1 MFHEGVS
8 PVLPII
14 LEKAVE
20 KEANRT
26 MNPSFHTVGWE
37 GLHLRQVQFAIPRS
51 SAFLLQTSD
60 VFLHDVSHKLCVNAD
75 VWISIGASR
84 PD

>member
-1 MFHEGVS
+1 MALLGSSNGVNFMFHEGVS

-14 LEKAVE
+14 LEKAVK

-37 GLHLRQVQFAIPRS
+37 GLH
-51 SAFLLQTSD
+51 
-60 VFLHDVSHKLCVNAD
+60 
-75 VWISIGASR
+75 
-84 PD
+84 